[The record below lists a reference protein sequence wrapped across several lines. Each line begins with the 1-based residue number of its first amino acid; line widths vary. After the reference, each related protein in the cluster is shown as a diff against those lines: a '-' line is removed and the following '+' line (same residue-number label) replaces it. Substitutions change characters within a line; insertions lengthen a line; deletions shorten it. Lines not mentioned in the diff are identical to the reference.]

1 MLCEFV
7 LEETRMKIVFGF
19 VAAAALATAASGD
32 LLWDNYDTDGSNGY
46 SMADVGA
53 FGAQRALM
61 DDFQV
66 PDGGWSVTDFHAL
79 MLWNSG
85 AVGAGW
91 DFYLEFRPDV
101 GGQPDPNPGIVTTG
115 HVYGE
120 VATGRSWFSR
130 AEVEV
135 SLDFDAVSLAAGTYW
150 WYGYVVG
157 PENAF
162 MMIRADYL
170 LNPCWLDYDDLG
182 GFQSGFTQFGVD
194 ADLAFQITGV
204 IPAPGA
210 LALLGLAG
218 LARRR
223 RR

>member
-1 MLCEFV
+1 
-7 LEETRMKIVFGF
+7 MKLIFP
-19 VAAAALATAASGD
+19 ALAICAFGLNANAD
-32 LLWDNYDTDGSNGY
+32 VLWDNYDTDGSNGW

-61 DDFQV
+61 DDFEV
-66 PDGGWSVTDFHAL
+66 PAGGWNVTDFHSL

-85 AVGAGW
+85 GVGLGW

-115 HVYGE
+115 HIYGE
-120 VATGRSWFSR
+120 AATGRSWFAR
-130 AEVEV
+130 AEVETTLEFDPV
-135 SLDFDAVSLAAGTYW
+135 VLDPGTYW

-162 MMIRADYL
+162 MMIRADVN
-170 LNPCWLDYDDLG
+170 LNEAWVDYSDLG
-182 GFQSGFTQFGVD
+182 GFQSGTSQFGAP
-194 ADLAFQITGV
+194 ADLAWQVTGTV
-204 IPAPGA
+204 VPAPGA